1 MVSKSMGAAIQG
13 VDGCIIQVEADLSDG
28 LPGFSLVGTLSVETR
43 EARERVRIA
52 LRNSGFRF
60 PVKKVTI
67 NLSPAD
73 IHKDG
78 TGYDLAI
85 AVALLA
91 AGGFIPEQNL
101 KDIIFIGELS
111 LQGQI
116 RPVRGVLPMVY
127 TAFSQ
132 GYRFF
137 VVPEENLAEALT
149 IEGIRVMGASMLTDV
164 VMVLQQMEDS
174 GTLPGKVCSKE
185 GQMQQSRG
193 QEEPAVDLALIQGQA
208 MAKRAV
214 EIAVCGMHNLLLI
227 GPPGSGKSMLAKS
240 IPGIMPEP
248 DFQEKM
254 EISKVY
260 SVAGLLGDRQPVMD
274 VRPFRAPHHTI
285 TPAALV
291 GGGRIPMPGELS
303 LASGGVLFL
312 DELPE
317 FSRGTVEALRQPLED
332 HFVPV
337 NRVQGSYRFPADV
350 LLMGAMN
357 PCPCGYFPDRTRC
370 RCTSPQIRAYLSRVS
385 KPLVDRMDLCAETVM
400 IGFEEL
406 SHSGRAKPQE
416 DSATVRARVKRVQT
430 LQKKRYQKENFYYNA
445 DLPAK
450 EIERFCVLTDQAWK
464 AYRKIYEKMQFSA
477 RAYHKILRVARTI
490 ADMEDS
496 ERIEEHHLIEAVYY
510 RSADHKY
517 WGGELTCR

>member
-132 GYRFF
+132 GYRLF

-149 IEGIRVMGASMLTDV
+149 IEGIRVLGASTLTDV
-164 VMVLQQMEDS
+164 ASVLQQMEDS

-193 QEEPAVDLALIQGQA
+193 QEETAVDLALIQGQA

-317 FSRGTVEALRQPLED
+317 FSRGTVEALR
-332 HFVPV
+332 
-337 NRVQGSYRFPADV
+337 
-350 LLMGAMN
+350 
-357 PCPCGYFPDRTRC
+357 
-370 RCTSPQIRAYLSRVS
+370 
-385 KPLVDRMDLCAETVM
+385 
-400 IGFEEL
+400 
-406 SHSGRAKPQE
+406 
-416 DSATVRARVKRVQT
+416 
-430 LQKKRYQKENFYYNA
+430 
-445 DLPAK
+445 
-450 EIERFCVLTDQAWK
+450 
-464 AYRKIYEKMQFSA
+464 
-477 RAYHKILRVARTI
+477 
-490 ADMEDS
+490 
-496 ERIEEHHLIEAVYY
+496 
-510 RSADHKY
+510 
-517 WGGELTCR
+517 